1 MNVGRQAMP
10 GLFKNKK
17 QKKKQKKKL
26 EEDDG
31 VRLHAE
37 AHSSFICVVQKP
49 TGCESIGADGEEEAG

>member
-1 MNVGRQAMP
+1 MP

>member
-1 MNVGRQAMP
+1 MNVGRQVMP

-17 QKKKQKKKL
+17 KKTKKKL